1 MSSDHIQRQMDFI
14 VEQQAKFEV
23 AIAKPEDN
31 LAKLA
36 DETRAHTSNI
46 AKLGDVLLSRANYNE
61 EQDER
66 IAAHDKQIAA
76 LIEHGKETD
85 RRFRETDERINIL
98 IKVVERF
105 YDGNGK

>member
-1 MSSDHIQRQMDFI
+1 MSSDHIQGQMDFI

-23 AIAKPEDN
+23 AIAKLETN

-36 DETRAHTSNI
+36 EETRANTTNI
-46 AKLGDVLLSRANYNE
+46 AKLGDVLLSLANYNE
-61 EQDER
+61 DRNEL

-85 RRFRETDERINIL
+85 RDSEKPTSESTF
-98 IKVVERF
+98 
-105 YDGNGK
+105 